1 MEAIIYMRRDTE
13 NFITSAEYYLNTAG
27 HMLKTNRYIYVIFMC
42 HLSIEKML
50 KAVSAEV
57 TGKTPPKTH
66 NLLYLTK
73 LAEID
78 FPERHFEFISKI
90 NNASVVTRY
99 PEDFNKLIEAYPED
113 IAQAYLK
120 QTKEVM
126 EWLRQ
131 HKRLKG

>member
-1 MEAIIYMRRDTE
+1 MRRDTE
-13 NFITSAEYYLNTAG
+13 NFITSAEYDLNTAG
-27 HMLKTNRYIYVIFMC
+27 HMLKTGRYIYVIFMC

-73 LAEID
+73 LGEID

-90 NNASVVTRY
+90 NNASVVNTLKISTNSLR
-99 PEDFNKLIEAYPED
+99 LIQK
-113 IAQAYLK
+113 I
-120 QTKEVM
+120 
-126 EWLRQ
+126 
-131 HKRLKG
+131 